1 MPIATTHTTPEA
13 PPFKLLA
20 DDEPEPVVAKRID
33 GASPFFLT
41 CDHAGKIIPRSLG
54 RLGVPES
61 ELGRHIAWDI
71 GIAAVSERI
80 SDALDAALVM
90 QIYSR
95 LVIDCNRDPLVPSSI
110 CEISESTPV
119 PGNMNLDPEDRRARQ
134 KEILE
139 PYHARITSELD
150 RRQEAGRPAILV
162 AMHSFTPVFKEI
174 SRPWHVGVLHNR
186 DTRLAEIMLD
196 LFRREDG
203 LVVGD
208 NEPYFVSDLTD
219 YGIPVHGEKRGLPHI
234 ELEIRQDLITEEKGQ
249 REWADRLI
257 RLLPQAFRAF
267 DSRAQKA
274 TERTSA

>member
-1 MPIATTHTTPEA
+1 MPTATTHTTPEA

-20 DDEPEPVVAKRID
+20 DDEPDPVVAKRID

-41 CDHAGKIIPRSLG
+41 CDHAGKLIPKSLG

-61 ELGRHIAWDI
+61 ELQRHIAWDI
-71 GIAAVSERI
+71 GIAAVSARVSE
-80 SDALDAALVM
+80 ALDAALVM

-119 PGNMNLDPEDRRARQ
+119 PGNMNLDPADRRARQ
-134 KEILE
+134 TEILE
-139 PYHARITSELD
+139 PYHTRITAELD
-150 RRQEAGRPAILV
+150 RRQELQRPTILI

-174 SRPWHVGVLHNR
+174 ARPWHVGVLHNR
-186 DTRLAEIMLD
+186 DTRMAGIMLD
-196 LFRREDG
+196 LFRREEG

-208 NEPYFVSDLTD
+208 NEPYYVSDLTD

-234 ELEIRQDLITEEKGQ
+234 ELEIRQDLITEEKDQ

-257 RLLPQAFRAF
+257 RLLPQAFQAF
-267 DSRAQKA
+267 NSRVSKAAQ
-274 TERTSA
+274 RTPA